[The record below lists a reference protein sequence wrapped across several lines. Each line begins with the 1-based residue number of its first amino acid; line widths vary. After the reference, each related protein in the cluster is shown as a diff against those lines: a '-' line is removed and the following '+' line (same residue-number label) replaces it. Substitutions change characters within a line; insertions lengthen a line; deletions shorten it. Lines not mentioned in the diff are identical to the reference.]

1 MSNPALFSIVAL
13 IWGTTWIAITY
24 QLGET
29 NPILSVAV
37 RFALAAVILGGFCVL
52 RGLSLRLPK
61 HLQIKMAA
69 AGLCL
74 YGFEYSLLYLSQQY
88 IVSALVALMSSGMI
102 YVNVVLRRVIL
113 KKPIRMEVV
122 IGAAFGMLGIGLI
135 FYPEFAHIK
144 ADTLLVFGIALA
156 LASFLFAGL
165 GNVLSERILDY
176 GTPVIQMNFWAMS
189 YGTLGIFCFALVS
202 DVQWVLPTRWEYYL
216 ALTYLTVFGSVI
228 AFGAY
233 MKLIRQ
239 MGSDKTAYVVLVYP
253 IVALSVSTVFEG
265 YQWYL
270 ISLLGV
276 VFVLLGNAIAM
287 GKLPITRISRII

>member
-1 MSNPALFSIVAL
+1 LSNPALFSIVAL

-61 HLQIKMAA
+61 HLHIKMAA

>member
-1 MSNPALFSIVAL
+1 M
-13 IWGTTWIAITY
+13 
-24 QLGET
+24 
-29 NPILSVAV
+29 AV

-61 HLQIKMAA
+61 HLHIKMAA

>member
-61 HLQIKMAA
+61 HLHIKMAA

>member
-1 MSNPALFSIVAL
+1 LFSIVAL

-61 HLQIKMAA
+61 HLHIKMAA

>member
-61 HLQIKMAA
+61 HLHIKMAA

-189 YGTLGIFCFALVS
+189 YGALGIFSFTLVS

-233 MKLIRQ
+233 MRLIRQ